1 MSPEGSGK
9 ILSTSHMRDQSV
21 TAFELNDWVR
31 KHLKGIGSGAAL
43 GILAGIGLGFT
54 MTPAYRVNVVLTPAI
69 ELERGSGAA
78 NSLVGGLGGLAA
90 LAGVSLGNTG
100 DRVEAAEVLRS
111 RQLAREFIKAHD
123 LVSVLLPPSRGL
135 SFFRSHSPSLEEAVR
150 FFLAHVIAID
160 EDRRSGVINISMTW
174 SDREQV
180 AGWANAYV
188 ALVNQT
194 LRERAI
200 AESERRSEYLAKQ
213 LESTQVVDL
222 RDAANSL
229 IENNLKESMIAH
241 TREDYAYHV
250 ADPAVAPDPTDVV
263 RPKRLLLAIAGGVVG
278 LIVAAL
284 AAFVT
289 SQIRV
294 RRAQAV

>member
-1 MSPEGSGK
+1 MQ
-9 ILSTSHMRDQSV
+9 DQSV
-21 TAFELNDWVR
+21 TAFELNNWVR
-31 KHLKGIGSGAAL
+31 KHLKGLGAGGAL
-43 GILAGIGLGFT
+43 GILAGIGLGFV
-54 MTPAYRVNVVLTPAI
+54 MTPAYRVTVVLTPAI
-69 ELERGSGAA
+69 EQERGTGAV
-78 NSLVGGLGGLAA
+78 NSLAGGLGGLAA

-111 RQLAREFIKAHD
+111 RQLAREFIEAHD

-135 SFFRSHSPSLEEAVR
+135 SFLQSHSHSLEEAVR
-150 FFLAHVIAID
+150 FFMAHVIAID

-174 SDREQV
+174 SDRERV
-180 AGWANAYV
+180 ASWANEYV
-188 ALVNQT
+188 ALVNRT

-200 AESERRSEYLAKQ
+200 AEAERRSEYLAKQ

-263 RPKRLLLAIAGGVVG
+263 RPKRLLLAIAGGVAGV
-278 LIVAAL
+278 IVAAL
-284 AAFVT
+284 VAFVT
-289 SQIRV
+289 SQIRAH
-294 RRAQAV
+294 RARMA

>member
-1 MSPEGSGK
+1 MQ
-9 ILSTSHMRDQSV
+9 DQNV
-21 TAFELNDWVR
+21 TAFELNSWVR
-31 KHLKGIGSGAAL
+31 KHLKGIGAGAAL
-43 GILAGIGLGFT
+43 GILAGIGLGFA
-54 MTPAYRVNVVLTPAI
+54 MTPAYRVTVVLTPAI
-69 ELERGSGAA
+69 DTERGSGAL
-78 NSLVGGLGGLAA
+78 NSLAGGLGGLAA

-111 RQLAREFIKAHD
+111 RQLARDFIKAHD
-123 LVSVLLPPSRGL
+123 LVPVLIPPSREP
-135 SFFRSHSPSLEEAVR
+135 SRFQSPSASLEKAVR
-150 FFLAHVIAID
+150 FFMARVMAID
-160 EDRRSGVINISMTW
+160 EDRRSGVISISMTW
-174 SDREQV
+174 SDRELV
-180 AGWANAYV
+180 ASWANEYV
-188 ALVNQT
+188 ALVNRT

-222 RDAANSL
+222 RQAAFSL

-278 LIVAAL
+278 ILVAAL
-284 AAFVT
+284 VAFVT
-289 SQIRV
+289 SHM
-294 RRAQAV
+294 RAHRMTV